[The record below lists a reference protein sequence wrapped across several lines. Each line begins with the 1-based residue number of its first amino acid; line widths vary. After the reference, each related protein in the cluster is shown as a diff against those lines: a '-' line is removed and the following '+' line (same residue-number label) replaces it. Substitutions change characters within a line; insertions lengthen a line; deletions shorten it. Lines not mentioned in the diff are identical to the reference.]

1 MLSDA
6 GQVPPDVQQV
16 IDRTSDSDWE
26 ALILQLGRYTLQK
39 GRRFFWRT
47 GRAGEL
53 PGGEVTESLVS
64 KALLLWMSGRRRW
77 NREEY
82 ADLRGFLEGVI
93 DSLLSHSATGSDNR
107 TVTSDE
113 ALLSAVASAKA
124 DARSVRMTPES
135 ELLEKE
141 RAAEMDQM
149 LAEIVRQSQSD
160 IVALE
165 IIDAIHNGA
174 TTRRDIV
181 LVTGRRARDIDNGLK
196 RLRRVGATIARSRKS
211 GSYEH
216 QKA

>member
-6 GQVPPDVQQV
+6 RQIPPDVQQV
-16 IDRTSDSDWE
+16 IDLVSDRDWE
-26 ALILQLGRYTLQK
+26 TLILQLGRYALQK
-39 GRRFFWRT
+39 GRRFYWRT

-53 PGGEVTESLVS
+53 PRGEVTESLVS

-82 ADLRGFLEGVI
+82 ADLRGFLQGVI

-107 TVTSDE
+107 TVTSGE
-113 ALLSAVASAKA
+113 APVQ
-124 DARSVRMTPES
+124 RVRMTPES

-141 RAAEMDQM
+141 RASEMEQM
-149 LAEIVRQSQSD
+149 LAEIVRRSQSD
-160 IVALE
+160 IVALD

-181 LVTGRRARDIDNGLK
+181 MVTGRSARDIDNGLK
-196 RLRRVGATIARSRKS
+196 RLRRVGAAIAQLGKS
-211 GSYEH
+211 GIYELK
-216 QKA
+216 KA

>member
-6 GQVPPDVQQV
+6 RQIPPDVQQV
-16 IDRTSDSDWE
+16 LDRTPDRDWE
-26 ALILQLGRYTLQK
+26 VLVLQLGRYALQK
-39 GRRFFWRT
+39 GRRFYWRT

-53 PGGEVTESLVS
+53 PGGEMTESLVS

-77 NREEY
+77 NRDEY
-82 ADLRGFLEGVI
+82 ADLRGFLQGVI

-107 TVTSDE
+107 AVTSGD
-113 ALLSAVASAKA
+113 ARLSAVASAEA
-124 DARSVRMTPES
+124 DVRSVRTTPES

-141 RAAEMDQM
+141 RASEMNQI
-149 LAEIVRQSQSD
+149 LAEIVRRSQSD
-160 IVALE
+160 IVALD

-174 TTRRDIV
+174 ITRRDIV
-181 LVTGRRARDIDNGLK
+181 MVTGRSARDIDNGLK
-196 RLRRVGATIARSRKS
+196 RLRRTGAAVAQWRKS

>member
-6 GQVPPDVQQV
+6 RHIPPDVQQV
-16 IDRTSDSDWE
+16 IDRVSDRDWE
-26 ALILQLGRYTLQK
+26 TLILQLGRYALQK
-39 GRRFFWRT
+39 GRRFYWRT

-53 PGGEVTESLVS
+53 PCGEVTESLVS

-77 NREEY
+77 NRDEY
-82 ADLRGFLEGVI
+82 ADLRGFLQGVI

-113 ALLSAVASAKA
+113 APVQ
-124 DARSVRMTPES
+124 SVRMTPES

-141 RAAEMDQM
+141 RASEMDQM
-149 LAEIVRQSQSD
+149 LAEIVRRSQSD
-160 IVALE
+160 IVALD

-181 LVTGRRARDIDNGLK
+181 MVTGRSARDIDNGLK
-196 RLRRVGATIARSRKS
+196 RLRRVGAAVAEWGKS
-211 GSYEH
+211 GIYELK
-216 QKA
+216 KA

>member
-6 GQVPPDVQQV
+6 RQMPHDVQEV
-16 IDRTSDSDWE
+16 IDRTSDRDWE
-26 ALILQLGRYTLQK
+26 ALILQLGRYALQK
-39 GRRFFWRT
+39 GRRFYWRT

-64 KALLLWMSGRRRW
+64 KALLLWMDGRRRW
-77 NREEY
+77 NRDEY
-82 ADLRGFLEGVI
+82 ADLRGFLESVI

-113 ALLSAVASAKA
+113 AP
-124 DARSVRMTPES
+124 DRSIRMTPES

-141 RAAEMDQM
+141 RASEMDQM

-160 IVALE
+160 IVALD
-165 IIDAIHNGA
+165 IVGAIQSGA

-181 LVTGRRARDIDNGLK
+181 LVTGRSARDIDNGLK
-196 RLRRVGATIARSRKS
+196 RLRRMGAAVARLRKS
-211 GSYEH
+211 NSYEH
-216 QKA
+216 EKA